1 MHARIATVVAFA
13 LSSSQATTHLWGVG
27 GEPGNMASFYTCHE
41 RQYLA
46 GSGSV
51 YKTPVLHD
59 RYCERR
65 GSVQLK
71 CMRCIVEGYSRR
83 LANTADC
90 HVILLKRV
98 EQKNGGW
105 QILTVC

>member
-1 MHARIATVVAFA
+1 MKDNILPAVAQFIK
-13 LSSSQATTHLWGVG
+13 
-27 GEPGNMASFYTCHE
+27 
-41 RQYLA
+41 RQ
-46 GSGSV
+46 
-51 YKTPVLHD
+51 VLHD
-59 RYCERR
+59 RYCERKS
-65 GSVQLK
+65 SVPLK

-105 QILTVC
+105 QILTVCCNSEEEL